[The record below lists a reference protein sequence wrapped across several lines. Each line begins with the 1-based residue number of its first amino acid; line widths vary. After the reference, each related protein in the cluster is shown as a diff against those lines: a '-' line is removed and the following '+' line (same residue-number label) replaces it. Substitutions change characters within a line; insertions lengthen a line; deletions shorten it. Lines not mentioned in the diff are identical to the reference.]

1 MATRI
6 IKIILLLIVISIAV
20 YFRFID
26 EVNVTSQ
33 WKKIIRTGLS
43 LVILLLSFR
52 VVIYIIAMWYRI
64 DKKTGKGR
72 IKENLIVGL
81 SNLFSIAS
89 IVAVIFAVLAL
100 FGLNPSGVFTS
111 LSIVAAAIAIIS
123 KDFIS
128 EIIVGIYNGFSSKIE
143 IDDYI
148 KVGSHKGKIID
159 FGLQK
164 VALLSDGDDVI
175 YIPNLKFYQEEIINY
190 TKSDIRQMSI
200 EFSIDPNF
208 VKKLNKINDLL
219 NEKLSSD
226 KRLEKFELKPI
237 DLKKDSLSFELDYHI
252 SKEVELDHVSIR
264 KDVLKVIYQTIY
276 GND

>member
-6 IKIILLLIVISIAV
+6 IKIILLLVIIAV
-20 YFRFID
+20 AIYFRFVNEID
-26 EVNVTSQ
+26 VNLQ
-33 WKKIIRTGLS
+33 WKKIIRTSLS
-43 LVILLLSFR
+43 LIILLLSFR
-52 VVIYIIAMWYRI
+52 VVIYIIAVWYRI

-89 IVAVIFAVLAL
+89 VIAIIFAILSL
-100 FGLNPSGVFTS
+100 FGLNPAEVFTS
-111 LSIVAAAIAIIS
+111 LSIVAAALAIIT
-123 KDFIS
+123 KDFII

-143 IDDYI
+143 IDDYVKI
-148 KVGSHKGKIID
+148 GHHKGKIID

-164 VALLSDGDDVI
+164 VALLSDGDDIV

-208 VKKLNKINDLL
+208 VKNLNKINDLL
-219 NEKLSSD
+219 NDRLSKDS
-226 KRLEKFELKPI
+226 RLEKFELKPI
-237 DLKKDSLSFELDYHI
+237 ELKKDSLSFELDYYI
-252 SKEVELDHVSIR
+252 SKNVELDHVTIR
-264 KDVLKVIYQTIY
+264 KDVLKIIYQTIY
-276 GND
+276 GG